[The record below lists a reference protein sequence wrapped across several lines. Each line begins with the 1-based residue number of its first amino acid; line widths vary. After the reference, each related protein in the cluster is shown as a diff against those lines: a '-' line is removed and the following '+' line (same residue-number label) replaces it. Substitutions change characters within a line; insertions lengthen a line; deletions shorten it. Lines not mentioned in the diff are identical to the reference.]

1 MVELQ
6 PLEDLTVWNPAE
18 IFIRVCGLI
27 LSEHWDMGRVT
38 SDLLLALV
46 RATGRDVEDMRIVP
60 HRQ

>member
-1 MVELQ
+1 MKY
-6 PLEDLTVWNPAE
+6 
-18 IFIRVCGLI
+18 
-27 LSEHWDMGRVT
+27 LSGSVGSYSLNIGNMGRVT